1 MARLH
6 SARRTEITLHYMFT
20 FIARDDL
27 NPMIELTVDTVALLR
42 LSRARTDDGIHDI
55 AVSMLFIQELITRE
69 ID

>member
-1 MARLH
+1 
-6 SARRTEITLHYMFT
+6 MFT

-27 NPMIELTVDTVALLR
+27 NPMIELTVYTVAL
-42 LSRARTDDGIHDI
+42 LSRARTDDGIHEI